1 MDLESLDTQGLLDPN
16 DESLEFVRKR
26 ENLRPMVIYR
36 ILNEF
41 LLCYDGEL
49 FSSSFR
55 VGCHIHVQFFEKS
68 LRFMLTKKVGGRGK
82 SSWCIGKAC
91 QRGLVS
97 NYSDELYGLIL
108 IYV

>member
-1 MDLESLDTQGLLDPN
+1 MCVGCSRGFEIVDLESLDTQGLLDPN

-41 LLCYDGEL
+41 LLCYDGEFFFPL
-49 FSSSFR
+49 EMSCSCS
-55 VGCHIHVQFFEKS
+55 ISFEKS
-68 LRFMLTKKVGGRGK
+68 LRFMLIKKVGGRET
-82 SSWCIGKAC
+82 SSWCIGKAR

-97 NYSDELYGLIL
+97 
-108 IYV
+108 